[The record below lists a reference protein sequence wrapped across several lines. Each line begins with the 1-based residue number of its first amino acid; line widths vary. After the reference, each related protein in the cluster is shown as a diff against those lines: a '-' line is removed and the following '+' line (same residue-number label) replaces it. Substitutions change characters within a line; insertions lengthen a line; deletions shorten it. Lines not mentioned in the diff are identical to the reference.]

1 MNKTY
6 IVTIHSGAYFFTRRV
21 HIEDSTRNDVDKIT
35 AYFRYLCWNIGEI
48 LEDDDRQVDGQA
60 IFL

>member
-21 HIEDSTRNDVDKIT
+21 HIEDSTGNDIEQIT
-35 AYFRYLCWNIGEI
+35 NYFTYLCWNIGKI
-48 LEDDDRQVDGQA
+48 IEDDDRQVDGQA